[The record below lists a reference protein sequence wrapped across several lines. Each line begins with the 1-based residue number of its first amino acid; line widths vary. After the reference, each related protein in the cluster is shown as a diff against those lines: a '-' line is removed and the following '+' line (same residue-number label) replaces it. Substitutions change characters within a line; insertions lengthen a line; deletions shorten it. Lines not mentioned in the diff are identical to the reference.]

1 MPHLQ
6 SFVQALEIT
15 HRNRGYRNL
24 FVNEFTR
31 LFHHFDIVSLYDRT
45 SLVLQATRILT
56 SGLWSPIQASGQ
68 DLILQTLF
76 ADLSE
81 STRRA
86 VFPFPDMFVEFDTRR
101 LKLTSSK
108 PGHLGA
114 EKASENVRFA
124 GEEFV
129 NTIMSHKHLKA

>member
-1 MPHLQ
+1 MKEHTNIEDI
-6 SFVQALEIT
+6 EICLST
-15 HRNRGYRNL
+15 NSQG
-24 FVNEFTR
+24 

-68 DLILQTLF
+68 DLIL
-76 ADLSE
+76 E
-81 STRRA
+81 SFLQISLKA
-86 VFPFPDMFVEFDTRR
+86 LVELFPDVFVEFDTRR

-114 EKASENVRFA
+114 EKASENMCFA